1 MTITKDNTRIGFI
14 GTGIMGGHM
23 ARHLQ
28 TAGFKLHVYNRTKSK
43 TDALVAGGAQW
54 HDTPGEVAAASDLTI
69 TMVGY
74 PKDVEQTYL
83 GKGGLVERA
92 KAGAILIDMTTSS
105 PALAQRIAAE
115 AAKRG
120 VQVLDAPVSGG
131 DVGARDAKLSI
142 MVGGDKAAFDA
153 ALPVFQ
159 LMGANIMLLGGPG
172 AGQHTKMCNQTI
184 IASTLMGV
192 CEGLSYARRAG
203 LNPEEVLKCIGG
215 GAASSFQLN
224 VLGARMLKGDF
235 EPGFFMEHFIKDLT
249 IASEESAKFD
259 TQLDALKLARG
270 KLEALAAK
278 GYGRKGTQ
286 ALYKFYN
293 PD

>member
-1 MTITKDNTRIGFI
+1 MAISKDSTQIGFI

-28 TAGFKLHVYNRTKSK
+28 AAGFKLHVYNRTKAK
-43 TDALVAGGAQW
+43 TDALVAGGATW
-54 HDTPGEVAAASDLTI
+54 HESPGAVAAESDVVI
-69 TMVGY
+69 SMVGF
-74 PKDVEQTYL
+74 PKDVEETYL
-83 GKGGLVERA
+83 GAGGIVERA
-92 KAGAILIDMTTSS
+92 KKGAILIDMTTSS
-105 PALAQRIAAE
+105 PALAKRIAE
-115 AAKRG
+115 AAAKKG
-120 VQVLDAPVSGG
+120 VSSLDAPVSGG

-172 AGQHTKMCNQTI
+172 AGQHTKMCNQII
-184 IASTLMGV
+184 IASTLTGV
-192 CEGLSYARRAG
+192 AEGISYAKRTG
-203 LNPEEVLKCIGG
+203 LDPVEVLKCIGG
-215 GAASSFQLN
+215 GAAASFQLN
-224 VLGARMLKGDF
+224 VLGNRMLEGNF

-249 IASEESAKFD
+249 IATEEAASFD
-259 TQLDALKLARG
+259 TKLDSLQLAKS
-270 KLEALAAK
+270 KLEALAKK

-286 ALYKFYN
+286 ALYKHYN

>member
-1 MTITKDNTRIGFI
+1 MAISKDNTQIGFI

-28 TAGFKLHVYNRTKSK
+28 AAGFKLHVYNRTKSK
-43 TDALVAGGAQW
+43 TDALVAAGATW
-54 HDTPGEVAAASDLTI
+54 HDKPGDVAAASDLTI

-83 GKGGLVERA
+83 GPDGLVARA
-92 KAGAILIDMTTSS
+92 KSGAILIDMTTSS

-192 CEGLSYARRAG
+192 CEGLSYAKRAG

-270 KLEALAAK
+270 KLETLAAK